1 MQIVKATKAHAEKLS
16 VLLKGLDTEEY
27 SFSEVEKITP
37 LIEEGNYFVAIDDNE
52 VVGTIALIIIEE
64 SCEID
69 ALITSKKGVGKALI
83 EFAIELCK
91 KEGVKKI
98 WCWSLKRYNAIGFY
112 DKMGFKEQF
121 LLEKHWCGEDCY
133 IFGKVIE

>member
-1 MQIVKATKAHAEKLS
+1 MEIVKATKAHAEKLS
-16 VLLKGLDTEEY
+16 VLLRGLDTEEY

-37 LIEEGNYFVAIDDNE
+37 LIENGNYFVVIEDDE
-52 VVGTIALIIIEE
+52 IVGTIALVIVEE

-83 EFAIELCK
+83 DFTVELCK
-91 KEGVKKI
+91 KENVKKL

-121 LLEKHWCGEDCY
+121 LLEKQWCGEDCY
-133 IFGKVIE
+133 IFGRVIE

>member
-1 MQIVKATKAHAEKLS
+1 MEIVKATKSHAKQLS
-16 VLLKGLDTEEY
+16 KLLKGLDTEEY

-37 LIEEGNYFVAIDDNE
+37 LIENGNYFVAIDDDE
-52 VVGTIALIIIEE
+52 VVGTIALMIVEE

-83 EFAIELCK
+83 EFAIDKCR
-91 KEGVKKI
+91 KENVKKI

-133 IFGKVIE
+133 IFGRVIE

>member
-1 MQIVKATKAHAEKLS
+1 MEIVKASKVHAEKLS

-27 SFSEVEKITP
+27 SFSEVEKIMP

>member
-1 MQIVKATKAHAEKLS
+1 MEIVKAKKAHAEKLS

-27 SFSEVEKITP
+27 SFSEVEKIMP
-37 LIEEGNYFVAIDDNE
+37 LIESGNYFVAIDDNE
-52 VVGTIALIIIEE
+52 IVGTIALIIVEE

-83 EFAIELCK
+83 DFTVDLCK

-121 LLEKHWCGEDCY
+121 LLEKQWCGEDCY
-133 IFGKVIE
+133 IFGRVIE

>member
-1 MQIVKATKAHAEKLS
+1 MEIVKATKSHAEELS
-16 VLLKGLDTEEY
+16 ALLKGLDTEEY
-27 SFSEVEKITP
+27 SFSDVEKITP
-37 LIEEGNYFVAIDDNE
+37 LIEGGNYYIAIDEDKI
-52 VVGTIALIIIEE
+52 VGAIGLLIVEE

-83 EFAIELCK
+83 DFTIDLCR
-91 KEGVKKI
+91 KENVKKL

-133 IFGKVIE
+133 IFGRVID

>member
-1 MQIVKATKAHAEKLS
+1 MEIVKATKTHAEELS
-16 VLLKGLDTEEY
+16 ALLKGLDTEEY

-37 LIEEGNYFVAIDDNE
+37 LIEKGYYYVAVEGSEI
-52 VVGTIALIIIEE
+52 VGTIALVIVEE

-69 ALITSKKGVGKALI
+69 ALITSQKGVGKALI
-83 EFAIELCK
+83 DFTVDLCK
-91 KEGVKKI
+91 KEDVKKI

-121 LLEKHWCGEDCY
+121 LLEKQWCGEDCY
-133 IFGKVIE
+133 IFGMVIE

>member
-1 MQIVKATKAHAEKLS
+1 MEIVKAKKAHAEKLS
-16 VLLKGLDTEEY
+16 ALLKGLDTEEY
-27 SFSEVEKITP
+27 SFSEVEKIMP
-37 LIEEGNYFVAIDDNE
+37 LIENGNYFVAIDDNE
-52 VVGTIALIIIEE
+52 IVGTISLEIVEE

-83 EFAIELCK
+83 EFAIEKCR
-91 KEGVKKI
+91 KENVKKI

-121 LLEKHWCGEDCY
+121 LLEKQWCGEDCY
-133 IFGKVIE
+133 IFGRVIE

>member
-1 MQIVKATKAHAEKLS
+1 MEIVKAKKAHAEKLS

-27 SFSEVEKITP
+27 SFSEVEKIMP
-37 LIEEGNYFVAIDDNE
+37 LIESGNYFVAIDDNE
-52 VVGTIALIIIEE
+52 IVGTIALIIVEE

-83 EFAIELCK
+83 EFAIEKCRN
-91 KEGVKKI
+91 ENVKKI

-121 LLEKHWCGEDCY
+121 LLEKQWCGEDCY
-133 IFGKVIE
+133 IFGRVIE

>member
-1 MQIVKATKAHAEKLS
+1 MEIVKANKAHAEKLS

-52 VVGTIALIIIEE
+52 IVGTIALIIVEE

-83 EFAIELCK
+83 DFTVDLCK

-121 LLEKHWCGEDCY
+121 LLEKQWCGEDCY
-133 IFGKVIE
+133 IFGRVIE

>member
-1 MQIVKATKAHAEKLS
+1 MEIVKAKKEHAEELS
-16 VLLKGLDTEEY
+16 ALLKGLDTEEY

-37 LIEEGNYFVAIDDNE
+37 LIENGHYYIAIEGSEI
-52 VVGTIALIIIEE
+52 VGAIALVIVEE

-69 ALITSKKGVGKALI
+69 ALITSQKGVGKALI
-83 EFAIELCK
+83 DFAVELCK
-91 KEGVKKI
+91 KENVKKI

-133 IFGKVIE
+133 IFGRVIE

>member
-1 MQIVKATKAHAEKLS
+1 MEIVKATKSHAKELS
-16 VLLKGLDTEEY
+16 KLLKGLDTEEY

-37 LIEEGNYFVAIDDNE
+37 LIENGNYFVAIDDDE
-52 VVGTIALIIIEE
+52 VVGTIALMIVEE

-83 EFAIELCK
+83 EFAIDKCR
-91 KEGVKKI
+91 KENVKKI

-133 IFGKVIE
+133 IFGRVIE

>member
-1 MQIVKATKAHAEKLS
+1 MKIVKAKKAHAEKLS

-27 SFSEVEKITP
+27 SFSEVEKIMP
-37 LIEEGNYFVAIDDNE
+37 LIESGNYFVAIDDNE
-52 VVGTIALIIIEE
+52 IVGTIALIIVEE

-83 EFAIELCK
+83 EFAIEICK

-133 IFGKVIE
+133 IFGRVIE

>member
-1 MQIVKATKAHAEKLS
+1 MEIVKATKAHAEKLS

-27 SFSEVEKITP
+27 SFSEVEKIMP
-37 LIEEGNYFVAIDDNE
+37 LIEEGNYFVAIDDKE
-52 VVGTIALIIIEE
+52 VVGTIALVIIEE

-121 LLEKHWCGEDCY
+121 LLEKQWCGEDCY
-133 IFGKVIE
+133 IFGRVIE

>member
-1 MQIVKATKAHAEKLS
+1 MEIVKATKTHAKELS
-16 VLLKGLDTEEY
+16 ALLKGLDTEEY

-37 LIEEGNYFVAIDDNE
+37 LIEDGNYYIAIE
-52 VVGTIALIIIEE
+52 EGKIVGTIGIVIVEE

-69 ALITSKKGVGKALI
+69 ALITSQKGVGKALI
-83 EFAIELCK
+83 DFAVEKCK
-91 KEGVKKI
+91 KEDVKKI

-121 LLEKHWCGEDCY
+121 LLEKQWCGEDCY
-133 IFGKVIE
+133 IFGRVIE

>member
-1 MQIVKATKAHAEKLS
+1 MEIVKAKKAHAEKLS

-27 SFSEVEKITP
+27 SFSEVEKIMP
-37 LIEEGNYFVAIDDNE
+37 LIESGNYFVAIDDNE
-52 VVGTIALIIIEE
+52 IVGTIALVIVEE

-83 EFAIELCK
+83 EFAIDMCEK
-91 KEGVKKI
+91 KGVKKI

-121 LLEKHWCGEDCY
+121 LLEKQWCGEDCY
-133 IFGKVIE
+133 IFGRVIE

>member
-1 MQIVKATKAHAEKLS
+1 MEIVKANKAHAEKLS

-37 LIEEGNYFVAIDDNE
+37 LIENGNYFVAIDDNE
-52 VVGTIALIIIEE
+52 IVGTIALIIVEE

-83 EFAIELCK
+83 DFTVDLCK

-121 LLEKHWCGEDCY
+121 LLEKQWCGEDCY
-133 IFGKVIE
+133 IFGRVIE

>member
-1 MQIVKATKAHAEKLS
+1 MEIVKASKVHAEKLS

-27 SFSEVEKITP
+27 SFSEVEKIMP

-121 LLEKHWCGEDCY
+121 LLEKQWCGEDCY
-133 IFGKVIE
+133 IFGRVIQ

>member
-1 MQIVKATKAHAEKLS
+1 MEIVKAEKSHAKELS
-16 VLLKGLDTEEY
+16 KLLKGLDTEEY

-37 LIEEGNYFVAIDDNE
+37 LIENGNYFVAIEDNE
-52 VVGTIALIIIEE
+52 IVGTIALIIVEE

-83 EFAIELCK
+83 DFTVELCK
-91 KEGVKKI
+91 KENVKKI

-121 LLEKHWCGEDCY
+121 LLKKHWCGEDCY
-133 IFGKVIE
+133 IFGRVIE

>member
-133 IFGKVIE
+133 IFGRVIE

>member
-1 MQIVKATKAHAEKLS
+1 MEIVKATKAHAKELS
-16 VLLKGLDTEEY
+16 ALLKGLDTEEY

-37 LIEEGNYFVAIDDNE
+37 LIENGNYFVAIEDNE
-52 VVGTIALIIIEE
+52 IVGTIALVIVEE

-83 EFAIELCK
+83 DFTVELCK
-91 KEGVKKI
+91 KENVKKL

-121 LLEKHWCGEDCY
+121 LLEKQWCGEDCY
-133 IFGKVIE
+133 IFGRVIE

>member
-1 MQIVKATKAHAEKLS
+1 MEIVKAKKAHAEKLS

-27 SFSEVEKITP
+27 SFSEVEKIMP
-37 LIEEGNYFVAIDDNE
+37 LIEEGNYFVAIDDKE
-52 VVGTIALIIIEE
+52 VVGTIALVIIEE

>member
-1 MQIVKATKAHAEKLS
+1 MEIVKATKAHAEKLS

-27 SFSEVEKITP
+27 SFSEVEKIMP
-37 LIEEGNYFVAIDDNE
+37 LIEEGNYFVAIDDKE
-52 VVGTIALIIIEE
+52 VVGTIALVIIEE

>member
-1 MQIVKATKAHAEKLS
+1 MKIVKAKKAHAEKLS

-27 SFSEVEKITP
+27 SFSEVEKIMP
-37 LIEEGNYFVAIDDNE
+37 LIESGNYFVAIDDNE
-52 VVGTIALIIIEE
+52 IVGTIALIIVEE

-83 EFAIELCK
+83 DFTVDLCK

-133 IFGKVIE
+133 IFGRVIE